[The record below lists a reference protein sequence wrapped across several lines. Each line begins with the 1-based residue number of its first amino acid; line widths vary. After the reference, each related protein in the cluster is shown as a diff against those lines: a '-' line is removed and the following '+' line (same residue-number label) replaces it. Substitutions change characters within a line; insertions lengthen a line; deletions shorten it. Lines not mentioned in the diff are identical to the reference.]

1 MLTRRLYT
9 RIYLHFLLVLVVVAI
24 ATSFVF
30 ATSAQVEWRRNAITH
45 LCRHVAT
52 LAASHLDDRP
62 RLDRLL
68 GRLASELAID
78 VTVFDPSGKQL
89 AVYGESPANLPPE
102 RLAEALVQP
111 VHLHRAT
118 FAAAPMRREPFGPP
132 LGVIALS
139 ARRSLHDLR
148 VPILTVLV
156 VLGIAA
162 LATLPLARR
171 ISRPI
176 EALTAASKR
185 LGEGDLAYRVPIP
198 EAARG
203 KDEVTRL
210 AVAWNQM
217 AERVETLV
225 RGHKDLLANV
235 SHELRSPLA
244 RVRVALALVPR
255 TDESQRRLEDVEG
268 DIADL
273 DRLIDDVL
281 MASRLEAGGL
291 PISLSELDV
300 AALLEP
306 LAERARADARLA
318 GGPVRVEAPA
328 GLRLVGDAALLRRA
342 LWNLVDN
349 AAKYG
354 VPPLLLRAEAVGEQ
368 VRLSVVDAGPGIP
381 AGERERV
388 VEAFYRAERAR
399 TPGQAGA
406 SRGVGLGLT
415 IADRI
420 ASAHQG
426 VLRVEAGP
434 DGRGCCMTL
443 ELPSMGSSGAARAST
458 AGS

>member
-9 RIYLHFLLVLVVVAI
+9 RIYLHFLGVLVVVAI
-24 ATSFVF
+24 ATALVF

-45 LCRHVAT
+45 LCRHVAS
-52 LAASHLDDRP
+52 LVAGNLDDRP

-78 VTVFDPSGKQL
+78 VTVFDPAGKPL

-118 FAAAPMRREPFGPP
+118 FAAAPIRREPFGPP

-148 VPILTVLV
+148 VPILAVLV
-156 VLGIAA
+156 VLGIAG

-176 EALTAASKR
+176 EALTAASRR
-185 LGEGDLAYRVPIP
+185 LGDGDLSYRVPIA
-198 EAARG
+198 ETARAE
-203 KDEVTRL
+203 DEVTRL
-210 AVAWNQM
+210 ALTWNQM

-255 TDESQRRLEDVEG
+255 TDESAARLEGVEA
-268 DIADL
+268 DIGDL

-291 PISLSELDV
+291 PIALAELDV
-300 AALLEP
+300 AELLEQ

-318 GGPVRVEAPA
+318 GAEVHVEAPA
-328 GLRLVGDAALLRRA
+328 GLRLVADGALLRRA

-354 VPPLLLRAEAVGEQ
+354 APPLVLRADVVGER
-368 VRLSVVDAGPGIP
+368 VRLAVVDAGPGIP
-381 AGERERV
+381 PEERERV
-388 VEAFYRAERAR
+388 LEAFYRAERAR
-399 TPGQAGA
+399 TPEVGA

-415 IADRI
+415 IAARI
-420 ASAHQG
+420 ASAHRG
-426 VLRVEAGP
+426 TIRVEPGPAGH
-434 DGRGCCMTL
+434 GCCMVI
-443 ELPSMGSSGAARAST
+443 ELPVGSTGKSGEAV
-458 AGS
+458 